1 MKPQYKALIKRFI
14 SEVFMIIN
22 SNRTSKFYL
31 ELMAIANNLTKI
43 RAFILFFDLIMSI
56 EKS

>member
-1 MKPQYKALIKRFI
+1 MKPQYKALIRRFI

-31 ELMAIANNLTKI
+31 ELMAIANNLPKI